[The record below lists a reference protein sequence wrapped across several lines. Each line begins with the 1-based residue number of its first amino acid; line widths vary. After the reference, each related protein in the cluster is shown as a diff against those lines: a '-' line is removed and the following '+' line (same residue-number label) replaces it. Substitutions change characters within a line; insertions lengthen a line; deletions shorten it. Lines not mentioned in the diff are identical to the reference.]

1 MKSKNNMNYIQEIK
15 QDLSKRINVESDL
28 LDLYTLIVFLK
39 GKEATLEN
47 IHDAWAIW
55 RNNTKPDH
63 KSIIPFNELTKEI
76 QEMDREYTEAIKA
89 TAEVFPITH

>member
-1 MKSKNNMNYIQEIK
+1 MNYIQRVK
-15 QDLSKRINVESDL
+15 QELSKRIDVENDL

-63 KSIIPFNELTKEI
+63 KSIIPFKELTEEI
-76 QEMDREYTEAIKA
+76 QEMDREYTEAIQA
-89 TAEVFPITH
+89 TAEVIHTT